1 MNDQEIIKQLKKGN
15 EHYLKYLYEHLD
27 MVKGWILKNSGNE
40 EDALDIFQ
48 EAIIVFYNRL
58 MGGSYESKSKI
69 STYLF
74 AICKRQWYNQLNR
87 RLKYEKPQA
96 SVIQIDNRQE
106 NFNPEITTRVP
117 TLKKYMEQAL
127 EKLGEPCKSLIIAS
141 VCLKRKMQE
150 IAEQFKYS
158 NAHSARQQKLRCIK
172 KLRMFV
178 SYEEII
184 RLQ

>member
-1 MNDQEIIKQLKKGN
+1 MTDQEIITQLQKGN
-15 EHYLKYLYEHLD
+15 EYYLKYLYEHLD
-27 MVKGWILKNSGNE
+27 MIKSWILKNSGNE

-48 EAIIVFYNRL
+48 EAILVFYNRL
-58 MGGSYESKSKI
+58 MSGTYEAKSKI

-87 RLKYEKPQA
+87 RLKFEKPQG
-96 SVIQIDNRQE
+96 SVINIDRRQE
-106 NFNPEITTRVP
+106 DFNPEITRRVP

-150 IAEQFKYS
+150 IAEQFNYAD
-158 NAHSARQQKLRCIK
+158 AHSARQQKLRCMK
-172 KLRMFV
+172 KLRAYV
-178 SYEEII
+178 SYDEVI